1 MIIVN
6 AHNLSESYVRYVLG
20 FENYHLN
27 ENKYSLVM
35 NEAILREHLLFE
47 SWWSGVGDKAKEVMT
62 AVKDKVKEKALEPL
76 EALKEFGENAKGI
89 VAALTAAVQDG
100 KALDAA
106 RNMVD
111 RSIKQL
117 FTTRI
122 IKNLRSIIKKL
133 EQLQMPTFAKGLK
146 KIMEVLYNLRQKL
159 FDIKGWKGLLSVLG
173 FILGIAYI
181 EEKLGVTKKLLKV
194 RDMLLHPKDYF
205 KGEVVEFIMGSE
217 DAEDD
222 DEDESV
228 VGQAKDKIIDFLKEK
243 FTEELAIVEKLKE
256 QALEFVQKIAGK
268 AIEQLAGPIAWV
280 KQAGELFGSVSWVAS
295 KIGPILS
302 KAGQGLHKTL
312 QLERTLRGILLE
324 DSCASLNS
332 KLQGAIDQMIE
343 HDLSVEYQ
351 QWPDRIIVRL
361 IRPEAPIVVGT
372 LRADKDPEWLGACND
387 GFVVGN
393 ARVRPQYRGTGVG
406 ALMYDVML
414 ELAGDDGVTADRTSV
429 SDDAIRIWRYFFS
442 SNDYAKKPLDDKKG
456 THTPDDPSDDC
467 EASSYEDHDPHVF
480 SWSKEDFQSHP
491 INNMYVKK
499 DKSLSTYKCL
509 SDIGRIKEKER

>member
-1 MIIVN
+1 MIIVS
-6 AHNLSESYVRYVLG
+6 AHNLSESYVRHVLG
-20 FENYHLN
+20 FENYYLN

-35 NEAILREHLLFE
+35 NEAILREHLLSE

-89 VAALTAAVQDG
+89 VAALTAAVKDG

-117 FTTRI
+117 FSTRI
-122 IKNLRSIIKKL
+122 IKNLRSIIEKL

-146 KIMEVLYNLRQKL
+146 KITDVLYNLRQKL

-173 FILGIAYI
+173 FVLGIAYI
-181 EEKLGVTKKLLKV
+181 EEKLGVTEKVLKV
-194 RDMLLHPKDYF
+194 REMMLRPKDYF

-222 DEDESV
+222 EEDESV

-268 AIEQLAGPIAWV
+268 AIEQFAGPIAWV
-280 KQAGELFGSVSWVAS
+280 KQVGELFGSVSWVAS

-302 KAGQGLHKTL
+302 KAGKGL

-324 DSCASLNS
+324 DRCGALNP

-351 QWPDRIIVRL
+351 QRPDQIIVRL
-361 IRPEAPIVVGT
+361 LRPEAPIVVGT
-372 LRADKDPEWLGACND
+372 LRADKDPELLGACND

-393 ARVRPQYRGTGVG
+393 ARVKPVYRESGLG
-406 ALMYDVML
+406 ALLYDVL
-414 ELAGDDGVTADRTSV
+414 VELAGDDGITADRTSV
-429 SDDAIRIWRYFFS
+429 SDDAIRIWRYFHS
-442 SNDYAKKPLDDKKG
+442 SNDYTKKPLDDKKG

-480 SWSKEDFQSHP
+480 SWSKDDFQSHP
-491 INNMYVKK
+491 LNNVYVKK